1 MMMFRRFSVWVLAGA
16 AVLTMSPTRSSAASK
31 EILEL
36 QRDVATL
43 QDMVKAMQRS
53 QDEKLSA
60 LQVLVQQSLNAANDA
75 NKSVAVIQSGFQ
87 QSLRDMESKVVT
99 PVVGLNARMDQV
111 ANDQRTVAQAVADL
125 NSLISGLKSQLT

>member
-1 MMMFRRFSVWVLAGA
+1 MHMFRRSLVWVVVAT
-16 AVLTMSPTRSSAASK
+16 AVLTLSPTQSSGASK
-31 EILEL
+31 EIMEL

-87 QSLRDMESKVVT
+87 QSLRDQEAKVVT
-99 PVVGLNARMDQV
+99 PVVGLGARMDQV
-111 ANDQRTVAQAVADL
+111 SNDLRTVSQAVSDL
-125 NSLISGLKSQLT
+125 

>member
-1 MMMFRRFSVWVLAGA
+1 MHMFRRFLVYGMVA
-16 AVLTMSPTRSSAASK
+16 AAALTLSPSRSSGASK

-53 QDEKLSA
+53 QDEKFGA

-75 NKSVAVIQSGFQ
+75 SKSVAIIQSGFQ
-87 QSLRDMESKVVT
+87 QSLRDQEAKVVT
-99 PVVGLNARMDQV
+99 PVVG
-111 ANDQRTVAQAVADL
+111 
-125 NSLISGLKSQLT
+125 